1 MLTEEGA
8 ANSSGTSD
16 QSTETTTRLSSEGNN
31 AGAAGVTKDHIVEEQ
46 IGKMSGYYYDG
57 ITIGVELVSAEKSL
71 CAEKTD
77 GSTTGCSE
85 EQRKSLCC
93 RTLVL
98 NHHVSPLHIYV
109 FYLHSAVTITLF
121 TFFNSLQSFALTQ
134 IYK

>member
-16 QSTETTTRLSSEGNN
+16 QSTETTTRLSSEGNAN
-31 AGAAGVTKDHIVEEQ
+31 ATGVTKDHIVEEQ
-46 IGKMSGYYYDG
+46 IGKMSGYYYDD
-57 ITIGVELVSAEKSL
+57 ITIGVEHVSAEKSL
-71 CAEKTD
+71 RAEKTD
-77 GSTTGCSE
+77 RSTSGSSE